1 MIITNRKESVIF
13 GIILFGIIISNM
25 KVMVIECE
33 SNSDKNENLS
43 VKEYLNKIKPYLRDM
58 IIDLQKSD
66 TWKVQ
71 LAIAIAFVSSK
82 NIDEEHVMHSKS
94 NNIEFMNSIMQ
105 IMLLMKFSSHFFQDT
120 KVV

>member
-1 MIITNRKESVIF
+1 MIITNRQESVIF

-82 NIDEEHVMHSKS
+82 NIDEEHVMHSRS

>member
-1 MIITNRKESVIF
+1 MIITNRQESVIF

-33 SNSDKNENLS
+33 SNSDRNENLS
-43 VKEYLNKIKPYLRDM
+43 VKEYLNKIKRYLRDM

-94 NNIEFMNSIMQ
+94 NNIEFMTSIMQ

>member
-1 MIITNRKESVIF
+1 MIITNWQESVIF

>member
-1 MIITNRKESVIF
+1 MIITNRQESVIF

-25 KVMVIECE
+25 KVMVIECK
-33 SNSDKNENLS
+33 SNSDRNENLS

-58 IIDLQKSD
+58 IIDLQKSG

-94 NNIEFMNSIMQ
+94 SNIEFMTSVMQ
-105 IMLLMKFSSHFFQDT
+105 IMVLMKFSSHFFQDT

>member
-1 MIITNRKESVIF
+1 
-13 GIILFGIIISNM
+13 M

-43 VKEYLNKIKPYLRDM
+43 VKEDLNKIKPYLRDM

-82 NIDEEHVMHSKS
+82 NIDEEQVMHSKS

>member
-1 MIITNRKESVIF
+1 MIITNRQESVIF

>member
-1 MIITNRKESVIF
+1 MIITNRQESVIF

-94 NNIEFMNSIMQ
+94 NNIEFMTSIMQ

>member
-1 MIITNRKESVIF
+1 MIITNQQESVIF

-33 SNSDKNENLS
+33 SNSDRNENLS
-43 VKEYLNKIKPYLRDM
+43 VKEYLNKIKRYLRDM
-58 IIDLQKSD
+58 IIDLQNSD

-94 NNIEFMNSIMQ
+94 NNIEFMTSIMQ

>member
-1 MIITNRKESVIF
+1 MIITNWQESVIF

-25 KVMVIECE
+25 KVMMIECE

>member
-1 MIITNRKESVIF
+1 MIITNQQESVIF